1 MPALCSMLWLQHY
14 AQNYAG
20 IIHLILVRI
29 FFMRCKGTR
38 RFNQPFCSD
47 VNGRNSTA
55 AIGAFPRD
63 VPSAVLFRAA
73 LQLVSLGDLR
83 HPCLCDFL
91 STVPVDVVMAKS
103 NISVMLF
110 NLHRSTSLAGVNFN
124 TLHGN
129 PVNHAILFCLVKWPA
144 VYKFVLFSGV

>member
-20 IIHLILVRI
+20 IIHLILVRV

-38 RFNQPFCSD
+38 RW
-47 VNGRNSTA
+47 NSTA
-55 AIGAFPRD
+55 VIGAFPRD
-63 VPSAVLFRAA
+63 VPSAVLFRTA

-129 PVNHAILFCLVKWPA
+129 LVNHAILFCLVK
-144 VYKFVLFSGV
+144 

>member
-20 IIHLILVRI
+20 IIHLILVRV

-38 RFNQPFCSD
+38 RFNQPFCSN
-47 VNGRNSTA
+47 VNGWNSTA

-73 LQLVSLGDLR
+73 LQLLS
-83 HPCLCDFL
+83 PCLCDFL
-91 STVPVDVVMAKS
+91 STVPVDVVIAKS

-124 TLHGN
+124 TLSGN
-129 PVNHAILFCLVKWPA
+129 LVNHAILFCLVKWPA
-144 VYKFVLFSGV
+144 FYKFVLFSGV

>member
-20 IIHLILVRI
+20 IIHLILVRV

-73 LQLVSLGDLR
+73 LRLVSLGDLR
-83 HPCLCDFL
+83 HPCLCHFL
-91 STVPVDVVMAKS
+91 STVPVDAVMAKS

-129 PVNHAILFCLVKWPA
+129 PVNHAILFCLVK
-144 VYKFVLFSGV
+144 